1 MAFSTVTAQ
10 LAQVIPVTGRIIFFV
25 FAVGLLIVA
34 EHIQATCL

>member
-25 FAVGLLIVA
+25 LAVGLLIVA
-34 EHIQATCL
+34 KPLQAAC